1 MITVV
6 FDHKNKVNYKK
17 YQLSKKYCM
26 FYFNLLEIYQMSNDM
41 SILHQHALIMIDIHS
56 RAKFTTHRLNR

>member
-1 MITVV
+1 MKVQNPFLGIIVRTSTVMITVV

-26 FYFNLLEIYQMSNDM
+26 FFFNLLEIYQMSNDM
-41 SILHQHALIMIDIHS
+41 RILH
-56 RAKFTTHRLNR
+56 